1 MAKYLFLAV
10 ICRTLSCT
18 TECLVKYVG
27 PYSGESRFQ
36 HLAPES
42 FVYCCAEC
50 KQTYRYQR
58 EEIFPVLLDKTPPV
72 GFESTF

>member
-1 MAKYLFLAV
+1 MAKHLFLAV

-18 TECLVKYVG
+18 TECQVKYVG

-50 KQTYRYQR
+50 KRTHRYHR
-58 EEIFPVLLDKTPPV
+58 EEVYPVLLDAAPSG
-72 GFESTF
+72 GFENAF